1 MSEQNSR
8 IARMNKATNRF
19 KTSELDILK
28 FRHTREASKVKYYQN
43 VWSTA
48 QSKNWLSRKYYLL
61 KLHEELGLHVWSFII
76 SIIFGAITMYGFPML
91 MKLKFLQEHETL
103 FFWLFVS
110 ICLVPAL
117 FGIYVL
123 LSAESEFNT
132 YADLALADEEEAFE
146 ALKAGVI
153 KAKEEKTKQ
162 ELLKK
167 LSPELAND
175 KSALEALSQLTTKGG
190 HQ

>member
-8 IARMNKATNRF
+8 VALMTKATNRF

-28 FRHTREASKVKYYQN
+28 FRHTREASKVKYYQD
-43 VWSTA
+43 VWSKA

-61 KLHEELGLHVWSFII
+61 KLHEELGLHIWSFII
-76 SIIFGAITMYGFPML
+76 SIVFGTVTAYCFPIL
-91 MKLKFLQEHETL
+91 MKIKFLQEYETL
-103 FFWLFVS
+103 FFWLAVV
-110 ICLVPAL
+110 ICMIPSL

-123 LSAESEFNT
+123 LSAEHEFNT
-132 YADLALADEEEAFE
+132 YADLALSDEAEAFE

-153 KAKEEKTKQ
+153 KAKEEKAKQ

-175 KSALEALSQLTTKGG
+175 QHALEALNKLTTKGG

>member
-110 ICLVPAL
+110 VCLLPAL

-123 LSAESEFNT
+123 LSAEHEFNT

-146 ALKAGVI
+146 ALKVGVI

-167 LSPELAND
+167 ISPELAND
-175 KSALEALSQLTTKGG
+175 KSALEALSRLTAKGG

>member
-1 MSEQNSR
+1 M
-8 IARMNKATNRF
+8 
-19 KTSELDILK
+19 
-28 FRHTREASKVKYYQN
+28 
-43 VWSTA
+43 
-48 QSKNWLSRKYYLL
+48 
-61 KLHEELGLHVWSFII
+61 
-76 SIIFGAITMYGFPML
+76 
-91 MKLKFLQEHETL
+91 
-103 FFWLFVS
+103 
-110 ICLVPAL
+110 PAL

-175 KSALEALSQLTTKGG
+175 KSALEALSQLTAKGG

>member
-8 IARMNKATNRF
+8 VARMNKATNRF

>member
-110 ICLVPAL
+110 VCLLPAL

-123 LSAESEFNT
+123 LSAEHEFNT

-167 LSPELAND
+167 ISPELAND
-175 KSALEALSQLTTKGG
+175 KSALEALSRLTAKGG

>member
-8 IARMNKATNRF
+8 IAHMNKATSRF

-91 MKLKFLQEHETL
+91 MKLKFLQEHEAL
-103 FFWLFVS
+103 FFWLFVG